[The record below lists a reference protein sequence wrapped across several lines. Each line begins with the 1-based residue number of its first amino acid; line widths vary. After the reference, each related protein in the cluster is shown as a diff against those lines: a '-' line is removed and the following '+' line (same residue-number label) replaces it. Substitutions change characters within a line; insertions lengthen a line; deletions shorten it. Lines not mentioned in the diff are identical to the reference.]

1 MSVGRSQVDSPK
13 VACWAE
19 RRRPSLRPLH
29 ALRVRGE
36 HATLERDPAAGP
48 PANPSH
54 LERALTDRAALAV
67 DLAGVRVFEHY
78 HPKENPILNPTP
90 ARLRLEG
97 TFSLVGGLFIVMV
110 LGALLALML
119 GAPFPAF
126 LMSDSMRI
134 VKAPDGEEA
143 LLAGSFV
150 LVGYFMVF
158 GLLIAIGGLW
168 QIKGHVIP
176 AKARWNTV
184 WLFIAG
190 GILLQLVYLWINGQS

>member
-67 DLAGVRVFEHY
+67 DLAGVRVFDD
-78 HPKENPILNPTP
+78 T
-90 ARLRLEG
+90 ARID
-97 TFSLVGGLFIVMV
+97 LVGRARPIGVRFERAQEDDVAAGFGPHKLHV
-110 LGALLALML
+110 LEQIEPDVS
-119 GAPFPAF
+119 AP
-126 LMSDSMRI
+126 RI
-134 VKAPDGEEA
+134 VVTPLVQRDLGDRPA
-143 LLAGSFV
+143 L
-150 LVGYFMVF
+150 
-158 GLLIAIGGLW
+158 
-168 QIKGHVIP
+168 
-176 AKARWNTV
+176 RRT
-184 WLFIAG
+184 
-190 GILLQLVYLWINGQS
+190 